1 MRLLATLTISG
12 LLFSVTLG
20 QGDDSQG
27 DEKELTPL
35 EKREIKQIEAEQK
48 LRGIIGSMG
57 TNQHYKIPSS
67 FKDFGRRFVLQYP
80 YYEKD
85 LPLNITDESSL
96 DRVVKAPEEIVV
108 AVAKQSAIFNAP
120 TPHDDTI
127 EKKILRTGDYWND
140 VFIEEVDPSNI
151 LRTKETPK
159 VDSLNLE
166 FLPGSNLYEL
176 VSELK
181 KISPRLLYVI
191 NDDSE

>member
-80 YYEKD
+80 YYEQYLANKRNSD
-85 LPLNITDESSL
+85 DSIIP
-96 DRVVKAPEEIVV
+96 VQAPEEIVV

>member
-1 MRLLATLTISG
+1 
-12 LLFSVTLG
+12 
-20 QGDDSQG
+20 
-27 DEKELTPL
+27 
-35 EKREIKQIEAEQK
+35 
-48 LRGIIGSMG
+48 MG

-96 DRVVKAPEEIVV
+96 DRVVKQYLANKRNSDDSIIPVQAPEEIVV

>member
-80 YYEKD
+80 YYE
-85 LPLNITDESSL
+85 
-96 DRVVKAPEEIVV
+96 APEEIVV